1 MLKISN
7 KSRHTKKQYKKR
19 NYSKKS
25 KKNKNK
31 KNKNNSKKMKG
42 GTTAIP
48 TPTAKNQ
55 RAEQLRQIKEKRA
68 LLRKQ
73 KQKMTNSVTQSA
85 INELINLDQFLDTS
99 FETHK
104 KRLELSEKYGAF
116 NYPNNYQKINLKKKI
131 KQNYPVRKNHTI
143 KTLKSLNTYWGSNKS
158 KRNSVFQFNPT
169 KVKPQFKPY
178 QNFELQLR

>member
-19 NYSKKS
+19 NYSKKY

-42 GTTAIP
+42 GAP
-48 TPTAKNQ
+48 TPLTTSARAQ
-55 RAEQLRQIKEKRA
+55 RLNKLRERRA
-68 LLRKQ
+68 FLRKQ
-73 KQKMTNSVTQSA
+73 KQKMNNSVTQSA

-104 KRLELSEKYGAF
+104 KRLELLKKYGAF
-116 NYPNNYQKINLKKKI
+116 NYPNNYQKINFEKKI
-131 KQNYPVRKNHTI
+131 KQNYPVRKNQINTI
-143 KTLKSLNTYWGSNKS
+143 KTLKSLNNYWGSNIS
-158 KRNSVFQFNPT
+158 KKNSVFQFNPS
-169 KVKPQFKPY
+169 KVKPDFKRY
-178 QNFELQLR
+178 QNFELQFR

>member
-19 NYSKKS
+19 NYSKKY

-42 GTTAIP
+42 GAPTPLTTTAR
-48 TPTAKNQ
+48 AQ
-55 RAEQLRQIKEKRA
+55 RLEALKAGRA
-68 LLRKQ
+68 LLRQEKQ
-73 KQKMTNSVTQSA
+73 EMKNSDTRLA
-85 INELINLDQFLDTS
+85 INELTRLGQFLDTS

-104 KRLELSEKYGAF
+104 KRLELLKKYGAF
-116 NYPNNYQKINLKKKI
+116 NYPNNYQKINFKKKI
-131 KQNYPVRKNHTI
+131 KQNYPVRKNQRNTI
-143 KTLKSLNTYWGSNKS
+143 KTLKSLNTYWGSNES
-158 KRNSVFQFNPT
+158 KNSVFKVNPT
-169 KVKPQFKPY
+169 KVKPQFKHY